1 MEKINGVHLLGI
13 LAGQNLV
20 ILISGVCLIRH
31 PRWKKIP
38 KNNKHPRTYIHYRR
52 VHTNTYVDRVS
63 NFAAENVFNKALFC
77 STMNVTKSATIN
89 DKGSYKIC
97 WKSLLKT
104 MKSTMNPTNN
114 DKEFLKESLTEF
126 SYFRRYPSILNL
138 QEFFQGN
145 F

>member
-1 MEKINGVHLLGI
+1 MQCSIYKI
-13 LAGQNLV
+13 
-20 ILISGVCLIRH
+20 
-31 PRWKKIP
+31 
-38 KNNKHPRTYIHYRR
+38 
-52 VHTNTYVDRVS
+52 HTNTYVDRVS

-114 DKEFLKESLTEF
+114 DKEFLKESFFVGFHNEF
-126 SYFRRYPSILNL
+126 DNGYSRC
-138 QEFFQGN
+138 
-145 F
+145 